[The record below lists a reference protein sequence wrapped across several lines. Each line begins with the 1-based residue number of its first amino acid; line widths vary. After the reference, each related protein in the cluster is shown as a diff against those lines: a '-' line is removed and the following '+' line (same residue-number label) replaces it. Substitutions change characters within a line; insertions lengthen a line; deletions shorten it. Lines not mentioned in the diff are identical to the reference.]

1 MIEPY
6 NVLNDLGRK
15 TVAFIHR
22 LRSLHPPIVTQTSLS
37 CQYRVSS
44 SYFTR
49 VLRLAY
55 LAPDIVEAVVRGRQP
70 VDLMA
75 NQLVRMQDLPL
86 DWPSQREYLGFP
98 AI

>member
-1 MIEPY
+1 MQLETSAPIS
-6 NVLNDLGRK
+6 VADLARMNG
-15 TVAFIHR
+15 
-22 LRSLHPPIVTQTSLS
+22 
-37 CQYRVSS
+37 VSS

-86 DWPSQREYLGFP
+86 DWPGQRESLGFP
-98 AI
+98 PA